1 MKGITKFIKDT
12 FNNTFAFG
20 VYIISMH
27 IVFLPYMARHL
38 ESTENARLLLFIMIS
53 NIVTLSL
60 GSELGVLYQVR
71 YQGGEDRQ
79 DFRRLSVKTNIVI
92 LVFMALVLYILK
104 FSPVETLAFT
114 TISVLTNI
122 RFYYQGQLRREKQF
136 ISIGIGNL
144 LYLIG
149 IAGGIG
155 VFARGFR
162 GLWVS
167 LLFAEILSNA
177 YIFIKLGLIRPM
189 KIKKTESFKGLRKS
203 YLDLSFA
210 SLLTNF

>member
-1 MKGITKFIKDT
+1 M
-12 FNNTFAFG
+12 
-20 VYIISMH
+20 
-27 IVFLPYMARHL
+27 
-38 ESTENARLLLFIMIS
+38 
-53 NIVTLSL
+53 
-60 GSELGVLYQVR
+60 YQVR

-104 FSPVETLAFT
+104 FSPLETLAFT

-189 KIKKTESFKGLRKS
+189 KIKRRRVLKVLENPT
-203 YLDLSFA
+203 
-210 SLLTNF
+210 